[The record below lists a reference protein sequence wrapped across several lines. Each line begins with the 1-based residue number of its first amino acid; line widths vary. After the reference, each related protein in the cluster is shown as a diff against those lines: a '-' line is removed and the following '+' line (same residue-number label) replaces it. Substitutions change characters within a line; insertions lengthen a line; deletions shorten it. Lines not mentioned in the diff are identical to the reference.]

1 MSVPHTRGSEGGATP
16 PSADGAVNAAR
27 YFTERPALHR
37 LLAGCRATYER
48 LSRVGGR
55 AVVSEPSADELR
67 AVRDFLGKR
76 PKVHDGRLWLPLEEL
91 DEQLRR
97 TRFACG
103 LPELLSAYYGDEVRT
118 RAEERRQVDATWH
131 DFSGPLSDL
140 LVQEAAHAWWRA
152 GGSRQVLR
160 LLRDS
165 LHQDGGSPGP
175 VTAAL
180 HPAVRHVLL
189 ALGTLPGESRPPEL
203 LPIFAHRV
211 TGDPHAFDADTVAGR
226 LLTSALSTRAAELPA
241 AAADPLFDAG
251 IARDDVSSQVLAAGV
266 APADEPL
273 SRWPISWPLLTLL
286 RWPSARAIGGVAYVV
301 ENPSVFREL
310 CRLGTTEGAPLRT
323 VICPSGQPSGAAL
336 RLVDLL
342 VEGGA
347 EIRYAGDFDPAGVAI
362 AARLRER
369 YGDRLVPW
377 FMDAAAYLAALQK
390 HSPNH
395 QAQMLTQ
402 SEREQLG
409 RLRSDLPELV
419 AALLEH
425 GQKLFQEALIPEM
438 RVAIT
443 AP

>member
-1 MSVPHTRGSEGGATP
+1 MPDARGSAGATP
-16 PSADGAVNAAR
+16 PSADGAVRAAR
-27 YFTERPALHR
+27 YFAARPALHR

-55 AVVSEPSADELR
+55 AVISEPSADELR

-76 PKVHDGRLWLPLEEL
+76 PKVDDGRLWVPLEEL

-103 LPELLSAYYGDEVRT
+103 LPEVLSAYYGEELRT
-118 RAEERRQVDATWH
+118 RVEERRRADTAWQ
-131 DFSGPLSDL
+131 DFAGPLTGL
-140 LVQEAAHAWWRA
+140 LAPEAAHAWWRS
-152 GGSRQVLR
+152 GGSRQVRR

-165 LHQDGGSPGP
+165 LRQDGGSPGP

-180 HPAVRHVLL
+180 RSAARQVLL
-189 ALGTLPGESRPPEL
+189 ALGALPGESGPPEL
-203 LPIFAHRV
+203 LPIFAHRI

-226 LLTSALSTRAAELPA
+226 LLFSALSTRAAGLQA
-241 AAADPLFDAG
+241 ADADPLADAG

-266 APADEPL
+266 APADEPP
-273 SRWPISWPLLTLL
+273 SPWPVSWPLLTLL
-286 RWPSARAIGGVAYVV
+286 RWPGATAVDGVAYVV

-310 CRLGTTEGAPLRT
+310 CRSGTAEDAPLRT
-323 VICPSGQPSGAAL
+323 LICPSGQPSGAAL
-336 RLVDLL
+336 RLMDLL

-347 EIRYAGDFDPAGVAI
+347 EIRYAGDLDPAGVAI
-362 AARLRER
+362 TARLRER
-369 YGDRLVPW
+369 YGDHLVPW
-377 FMDAAAYLAALQK
+377 FMDAAAYRAALREQ
-390 HSPNH
+390 SPNH

-402 SEREQLG
+402 AEREQLE

-419 AALLEH
+419 AILLEH
-425 GQKLFQEALIPEM
+425 GQKLFQEALIPQM